1 MSDTNVKTK
10 PALTL
15 ALGQRVRICR
25 SPRTGGLPCMADSF
39 LLRQDGIIMSIETTK
54 VDGIAF
60 AEHATV
66 DYAPLGRDYE
76 RLLRVNTEYLQA
88 VK

>member
-1 MSDTNVKTK
+1 MNDS
-10 PALTL
+10 L
-15 ALGQRVRICR
+15 ALGSPLRIGQRVRICR
-25 SPRTGGLPCMADSF
+25 SPRTGGLPVMADSF
-39 LLRQDGIIMSIETTK
+39 LLTQTGLIASIE
-54 VDGIAF
+54 VSSIDGVWV

-88 VK
+88 VSK